1 MWSYSVTENV
11 PENVPEKWLRHAVLL
26 PGILFMG
33 VLGQAQQPQLG
44 PLDGASLPATD
55 LERVHVGTLAPDF
68 RLTDETG
75 GVHQL
80 SHHRG
85 KNVVL
90 VIYRG
95 HW

>member
-1 MWSYSVTENV
+1 MTSNWWRQTVSLTSI
-11 PENVPEKWLRHAVLL
+11 LL
-26 PGILFMG
+26 IAL
-33 VLGQAQQPQLG
+33 LAQAQQPLLG
-44 PLDGASLPATD
+44 PLDGGGLPPTD
-55 LERVHVGTLAPDF
+55 LPRVQVGTVAPDF

-75 GVHQL
+75 AVHQL

>member
-1 MWSYSVTENV
+1 MVAKGWGAAVFWST
-11 PENVPEKWLRHAVLL
+11 
-26 PGILFMG
+26 ILYIG
-33 VLGQAQQPQLG
+33 LSGQAQQPLLG
-44 PLDGASLPATD
+44 PLDGGELPATD
-55 LERVHVGTLAPDF
+55 LARIEVGVVAPDF

-75 GVHQL
+75 AVHQL
-80 SHHRG
+80 SHYRG